1 MCFFLVLYIIIG
13 RVGFFFRIRFNFKMK
28 LVFVDWKDLDLNV
41 LNEIIFKDFKKKKK
55 IGKILKYILGVKMF
69 MN

>member
-41 LNEIIFKDFKKKKK
+41 LNEIIFKDFKKK
-55 IGKILKYILGVKMF
+55 IGKIYNNYNI
-69 MN
+69 

>member
-41 LNEIIFKDFKKKKK
+41 LNEIIFKDFKKK
-55 IGKILKYILGVKMF
+55 LVKYIIIIIYE
-69 MN
+69 NIYWE

>member
-41 LNEIIFKDFKKKKK
+41 LNEIIFKDFKKKK
-55 IGKILKYILGVKMF
+55 
-69 MN
+69 NW

>member
-1 MCFFLVLYIIIG
+1 MFFLVLYIIIG
-13 RVGFFFRIRFNFKMK
+13 RVGFFFFRIRFNFKMK

-55 IGKILKYILGVKMF
+55 LVKY
-69 MN
+69 

>member
-1 MCFFLVLYIIIG
+1 
-13 RVGFFFRIRFNFKMK
+13 MK

-55 IGKILKYILGVKMF
+55 QVKY
-69 MN
+69 